1 MTLILLYMLTVLSYA
16 VLGIFLYL
24 SVCTLYFVVIAIANG
39 LQKEPDY
46 TVISSKRKVAV
57 FIPCY
62 KEDTIILDT
71 ARAAISHPYPAA
83 DFDVFVIADSM
94 RPETIERL
102 RALPVQVIEVRF
114 DVSSKSRSLH
124 AALNCVDEAQYD
136 IAFVLD
142 ADNIMSP
149 GTLEKVNHAFAQG
162 ARAVQCRRIAKNL
175 NTPVALLE
183 CINEELNNVIF
194 RQGQRS
200 LGLSATCAGSGMAF
214 EFGLLK
220 TIFNQ
225 EAILHDTGED
235 KEIDLQ
241 LLKMHV
247 PVEYIAEAYIYDEK
261 APDVQTLKKQRLRWI
276 EVHLKHMGRFLDR
289 DMRALPMDRHLLNKI
304 MHYLILPRSFFIALI
319 LLVVAMGW
327 VDTGVDSTLLI
338 PGMKWWMAVIGAY
351 AIVTFSFVPARYMTK
366 NTLMSLSRLPGIITS
381 MVVNMFRVR
390 LGRKEFLHTEKK
402 FIRS

>member
-1 MTLILLYMLTVLSYA
+1 MLTVLSYA

-39 LQKEPDY
+39 VQKEPDY
-46 TVISSKRKVAV
+46 TTISSKRKVAV

-71 ARAAISHPYPAA
+71 ARAAISHPYPAT

-94 RPETIERL
+94 RPDTIERL
-102 RALPVQVIEVRF
+102 RALPVHVIEVSF
-114 DVSSKSRSLH
+114 DVSSKARSLN
-124 AALNCVDEAQYD
+124 AALHCVDEDRYD

-142 ADNIMSP
+142 ADNVMSP

-220 TIFNQ
+220 AIFNQ
-225 EAILHDTGED
+225 EAILHDMGED

-247 PVEYIAEAYIYDEK
+247 PVEYIAEAFIYDEK
-261 APDVQTLKKQRLRWI
+261 AADVQTLKKQRLRWI
-276 EVHLKHMGRFLDR
+276 EVHLKHMGRFLDP
-289 DMRALPMDRHLLNKI
+289 DIMALPIDRHLLNKL
-304 MHYLILPRSFFIALI
+304 MHYLILPRSFFVALI
-319 LLVVAMGW
+319 GAVVAMA
-327 VDTGVDSTLLI
+327 VADAVMESTLLI
-338 PGMKWWMAVIGAY
+338 PGIKWWTAVIGAY
-351 AIVTFSFVPARYMTK
+351 AIATVSFVPAQYMTK
-366 NTLMSLSRLPGIITS
+366 TTLKSLSRLPSIVTS

-390 LGRKEFLHTEKK
+390 VGRKEFLHTEKK
-402 FIRS
+402 FIRL